1 MGIVILGRT
10 VFLWV
15 GDITIYSRWKM
26 AVMVAALFLFLVP
39 FCVAQNVK
47 ETSGNQ
53 QSVQVDESQSGKSI
67 FTEEDESKLPI
78 MTDTGSSNVAA
89 APYST
94 GGIGVYVRMIIMLL
108 IVVALIYAVFRFLKT
123 SGKVQI
129 LNDDTFL
136 RKVSAISLGNGKSVQ
151 IITLIDSAF
160 LIGVTENSI
169 NLISEIK
176 DKELIDA
183 LNLYADKHD
192 STARPKNFADVLS
205 LFMPSSKKNIFENS
219 DSERILNSLGKQE
232 QNLDSGE

>member
-10 VFLWV
+10 VYLWV

-26 AVMVAALFLFLVP
+26 AVVMAALFLFLIP
-39 FCVAQNVK
+39 FSSAQSATKNADDSQ
-47 ETSGNQ
+47 T
-53 QSVQVDESQSGKSI
+53 VQIENSQNEKSI

-78 MTDTGSSNVAA
+78 MTDSGSTNVAD

-94 GGIGVYVRMIIMLL
+94 GGIGIYVRMIVMLL
-108 IVVALIYAVFRFLKT
+108 IVIALIYAVFRFLKA
-123 SGKVQI
+123 SGKVSV

-136 RKVSAISLGNGKSVQ
+136 RKVSSLSLGNGKSVQ
-151 IITLIDSAF
+151 IVTLIDTAF
-160 LIGVTENSI
+160 LIGVTDNSI

-192 STARPKNFADVLS
+192 NTARPKNFADVLS
-205 LFMPSSKKNIFENS
+205 LFMPSSKKNIFENT